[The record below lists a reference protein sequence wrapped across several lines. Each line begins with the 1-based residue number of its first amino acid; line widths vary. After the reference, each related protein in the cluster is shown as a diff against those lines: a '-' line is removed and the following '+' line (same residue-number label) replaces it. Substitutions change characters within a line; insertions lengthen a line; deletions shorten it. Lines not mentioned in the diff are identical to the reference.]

1 MMIRGRYR
9 LRILNLKV
17 NSGKQRI
24 FHGVNDESSSCRLE
38 NASKD
43 PRGFHMYLA
52 AAVFICTIT
61 PPSSCQG
68 ALSSGVK
75 LDNSGG

>member
-43 PRGFHMYLA
+43 PRGLHIWLLQCLFALLLLLLA
-52 AAVFICTIT
+52 VR
-61 PPSSCQG
+61 
-68 ALSSGVK
+68 ALYQVE
-75 LDNSGG
+75 